1 MRKHPMSHIL
11 IDNQMRLIQH
21 SEILGLHER
30 LTMDNLLT
38 WFIWGWT
45 ALVFLANLAAIIGFL
60 VSAPT
65 FWDGWAQVSKTYGP
79 LNLVNLLVEVV
90 VLSPAIA
97 AAYLRNRL
105 RAKK

>member
-11 IDNQMRLIQH
+11 IDNQRHLIQH
-21 SEILGLHER
+21 SAILGLHER
-30 LTMDNLLT
+30 QTMVNLLT
-38 WFIWGWT
+38 WFIWGWI
-45 ALVFLANLAAIIGFL
+45 ALVFIANLAAILGFL
-60 VSAPT
+60 VGETT

-97 AAYLRNRL
+97 ASYWRDRL

>member
-11 IDNQMRLIQH
+11 IDNQMHLIQH
-21 SEILGLHER
+21 SAILGLYDR
-30 LTMDNLLT
+30 QTMVNLLT
-38 WFIWGWT
+38 WFIWGWV
-45 ALVFLANLAAIIGFL
+45 ALVFIANLAAIIGFL
-60 VSAPT
+60 VGAPT

-97 AAYLRNRL
+97 ASYWRDRL